1 MAVYRIIGK
10 AIRTFENKEGQRAT
24 KVSIT
29 ARIVRA
35 ADVTRAKII
44 ATLSGV
50 SVIESVSYLCRN
62 YEANIGSASI
72 YDNATNTEEG
82 II

>member
-10 AIRTFENKEGQRAT
+10 AIRTFENKEGRRET
-24 KVSIT
+24 KINIT

-35 ADVTRAKII
+35 VDETRAKII

-62 YEANIGSASI
+62 YEADIGSASI
-72 YDNATNTEEG
+72 YSNAANTEEG